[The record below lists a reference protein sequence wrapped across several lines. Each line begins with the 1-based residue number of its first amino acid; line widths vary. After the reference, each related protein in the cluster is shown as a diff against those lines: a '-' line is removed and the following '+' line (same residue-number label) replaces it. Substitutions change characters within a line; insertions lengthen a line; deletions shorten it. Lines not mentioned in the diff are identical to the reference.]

1 MAIFNSFLY
10 VYQRV
15 NGGYGRFFSLKSQK
29 MTPWR
34 VFCGK
39 TCRSASP
46 QVPIPKITICTN
58 HPQSFPLGGFLSH
71 GVPPVIIHFLHVQR
85 MFPWKST
92 IPKSRKMIIKQGAP
106 LLMDSPTLWVP
117 CSHGACYHMLPLFL
131 PGSRGSGSGSG
142 GAHDLVDL
150 HFRVRDHETSLALP
164 QPKGDQNRSKLIYS
178 GVSHCLTII

>member
-58 HPQSFPLGGFLSH
+58 HPQSFPLGGFLKSWGTPSH
-71 GVPPVIIHFLHVQR
+71 HPFSPCSTDVPMEINHPKIQKNDHQTRGTSIDGQPHFVGSL
-85 MFPWKST
+85 FPWCLLPHATT
-92 IPKSRKMIIKQGAP
+92 ISSRIPGIRIRIRR
-106 LLMDSPTLWVP
+106 SP
-117 CSHGACYHMLPLFL
+117 
-131 PGSRGSGSGSG
+131 
-142 GAHDLVDL
+142 
-150 HFRVRDHETSLALP
+150 
-164 QPKGDQNRSKLIYS
+164 
-178 GVSHCLTII
+178 

>member
-15 NGGYGRFFSLKSQK
+15 NGGYGRCFSLKSQK

-71 GVPPVIIHFLHVQR
+71 GVPPVIIHFFHVQR

-92 IPKSRKMIIKQGAP
+92 IPKSRKIQKNDHQTRGTPIDGQPHFVASLFP
-106 LLMDSPTLWVP
+106 WRVLPHATTRP
-117 CSHGACYHMLPLFL
+117 CRPALPC
-131 PGSRGSGSGSG
+131 PGSRNFPGFAS
-142 GAHDLVDL
+142 AKRRPKFRHVVKQVDL
-150 HFRVRDHETSLALP
+150 
-164 QPKGDQNRSKLIYS
+164 QW
-178 GVSHCLTII
+178 CLTLFNHHIVV